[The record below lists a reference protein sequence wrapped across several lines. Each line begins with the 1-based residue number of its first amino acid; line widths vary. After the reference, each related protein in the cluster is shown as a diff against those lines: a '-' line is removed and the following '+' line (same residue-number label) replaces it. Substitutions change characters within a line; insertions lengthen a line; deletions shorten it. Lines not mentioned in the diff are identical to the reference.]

1 MKRIVGLAIML
12 MMTVATFAKEVP
24 LQVTETE
31 WGFEISNVNAKGKK
45 ICTGSFS
52 YDTENKD
59 SVCFVFKEDNYP
71 FLMTNFAG
79 EYQNNKSLAFVQ
91 TRGEFKSGKTSD
103 SLSIEKL
110 ATTNKIL
117 VVFTKGRFAKCF
129 AYFDGKNIR
138 LILSDYSE
146 ESETMLCKEI
156 KELEKIK
163 AEEAARIAAE
173 KAKEGEFKKQK
184 DELPAL
190 FAKNGKEGFDSMP
203 WGTSIEFFLWL
214 KPEANERESEGSVAN
229 YGIETEQNTKIYK
242 FHEGKLVGGVTVYEN
257 IDDQTADDI
266 NHRLLELY
274 GKASDAKDLGG
285 HKIENVLGTHI
296 SYQDVHAIAIWN
308 KSATFK
314 IQLDVTAK
322 QLDDYY
328 GVMDKAMFNQ
338 PLRYTITYS
347 NEKKMAAIRA
357 SDEKKKKNAEAEA
370 QRKRMDNLGL

>member
-1 MKRIVGLAIML
+1 M
-12 MMTVATFAKEVP
+12 
-24 LQVTETE
+24 
-31 WGFEISNVNAKGKK
+31 
-45 ICTGSFS
+45 
-52 YDTENKD
+52 
-59 SVCFVFKEDNYP
+59 
-71 FLMTNFAG
+71 
-79 EYQNNKSLAFVQ
+79 
-91 TRGEFKSGKTSD
+91 
-103 SLSIEKL
+103 
-110 ATTNKIL
+110 
-117 VVFTKGRFAKCF
+117 
-129 AYFDGKNIR
+129 
-138 LILSDYSE
+138 ILSDYSE

-173 KAKEGEFKKQK
+173 KAKEEEFKKQK

-242 FHEGKLVGGVTVYEN
+242 FHEGKLVGGVTVYKN